1 MAEYSVRPDVQAFL
15 DMLAAHPRPRMT
27 AEFLKEI
34 RGLPVHSLAQLDLP
48 VGDLGEIRDVTMPGP
63 GGTLSLRL
71 FDSRTARE
79 AGPVVVFFHGGG
91 FAVGS
96 VETHAGLAAEIARS
110 LDLPVISVEYRL
122 APEHPWPAAPDDAE
136 AAARW
141 IAENGAEFGRDFT
154 GLVLCGDSAGGALS
168 IVTAL
173 ALRDRPAALPVLF
186 QMPIYP
192 VTDQSR
198 LYPSR
203 SEFAEGF
210 GLDRADMDLFDTHY
224 AADPPHWRSA
234 PVLAD
239 QSGMPPT
246 LVVTAGLDPLR
257 DEGRAY
263 AALAISAGV
272 STLYHEIRGTIHG
285 FATYRRVI
293 PSAQDDLRTI
303 LVLAKGMIDQAL
315 RA

>member
-1 MAEYSVRPDVQAFL
+1 MAEYFVRPDVHAFL

-27 AEFLKEI
+27 AEFLKVI
-34 RGLPVHSLAQLDLP
+34 RGLPVHSMGQLDLP
-48 VGDLGEIRDVTMPGP
+48 VGDLGEIRDVAMPGP

-71 FDSRTARE
+71 FDSRKARE

-91 FAVGS
+91 FVVGS
-96 VETHAGLAAEIARS
+96 IETHAGLTAEIARS

-136 AAARW
+136 AAVRW
-141 IAENGAEFGRDFT
+141 IAENGAAFGRDFT
-154 GLVLCGDSAGGALS
+154 GLVLCGDSAGGTLT

-173 ALRDRPAALPVLF
+173 ALRDRPAALPVLC
-186 QMPIYP
+186 QIPIYP
-192 VTDQSR
+192 VTDQSQ
-198 LYPSR
+198 LYASR

-210 GLDRADMDLFDTHY
+210 GLDWTDMDLFDAHY
-224 AADPPHWRSA
+224 AADPNHWRSA
-234 PVLAD
+234 PVLTD

-263 AALAISAGV
+263 AALTISAGV
-272 STLYHEIRGTIHG
+272 STFYHEIRGTIHG

-303 LVLAKGMIDQAL
+303 LLFAKGMIDQAL
-315 RA
+315 QA